1 MATNEVRIKNEP
13 IHYSESILVSKSSN
27 KQQNKNRSNDFQLIK
42 HERESKQQKNEIKRT
57 RESISSDDNP
67 NNEQPSKR
75 RRQSIEATKIKEE
88 TIEIEIQTFKS
99 QMEIK
104 AEKEELANKTS
115 IQTVS
120 IAFLSE
126 ETTVTSFNNQ
136 ATTNNSEMNNPQKKK
151 TNKIENSK

>member
-13 IHYSESILVSKSSN
+13 IHYSESSN
-27 KQQNKNRSNDFQLIK
+27 KQQNKNRSNDVQLIK
-42 HERESKQQKNEIKRT
+42 HERESKQINVIKRT

-67 NNEQPSKR
+67 NNEQPNKR
-75 RRQSIEATKIKEE
+75 RRQSIVATRIKEE
-88 TIEIEIQTFKS
+88 AIDIEIQTSKS
-99 QMEIK
+99 QIEIK
-104 AEKEELANKTS
+104 AEKEEFANKTS

-136 ATTNNSEMNNPQKKK
+136 ATTNNSEMNNPQKKE
-151 TNKIENSK
+151 TNKLENSK